1 MTYGKIYVTAALF
14 LCAGLIIFII
24 GFAMM
29 GFNVMNFDTEP
40 AYMQKSYSLDGNV
53 SSISVCEEN
62 ANVNIVVSKDK
73 KINLKYYE
81 NGEKTYTISKLADG
95 SLSIKKDTKGNFINN
110 FFAFSVSTPI
120 LTIEIPEKYAGKLL
134 VENKDGNIAV
144 EGICMGSL
152 SADADNGYIRI
163 YKSSFSGNIDVET
176 ENGNI
181 ELYQAKI
188 DGTAKL
194 TSDNGRLFS
203 QSVTANEL
211 YMEADNGFMTLVDT
225 NATGS
230 IFAESDN
237 CDIEI
242 SSINFGNGI
251 TMIAENGDI
260 KGSVVGSETDF
271 AYNCVA
277 TNGTSN
283 LDNIESAGRKQ
294 LNLRTENGDIEINFI
309 STASPQE

>member
-1 MTYGKIYVTAALF
+1 MKYGKIYVTAALF
-14 LCAGLIIFII
+14 LCAGLIVFVI

-40 AYMQKSYSLDGNV
+40 AYVQRSYSLDGNV

-62 ANVNIVVSKDK
+62 ANVNVVLSKDK

-95 SLSIKKDTKGNFINN
+95 SICIKKDNAGNFINN

-134 VENKDGNIAV
+134 IENRDGNIAV
-144 EGICMGSL
+144 EGIRMGSL
-152 SADADNGYIRI
+152 SAETDNGYVRI
-163 YKSSFSGNIDVET
+163 YESSFSGNVDVET
-176 ENGNI
+176 EDGNI
-181 ELYQAKI
+181 ELYQVKV
-188 DGTAKL
+188 DGTAKIAA
-194 TSDNGRLFS
+194 DNGRLFS
-203 QSVTANEL
+203 QSVTASEL

-225 NATGS
+225 SASGS

-242 SSINFGNGI
+242 SSISFENAI
-251 TMIAENGDI
+251 TLIAENGDI
-260 KGSVVGSETDF
+260 KGSVIGSETDF
-271 AYNCVA
+271 AFNCVA

-283 LDNIESAGRKQ
+283 LENIISNGRKQ